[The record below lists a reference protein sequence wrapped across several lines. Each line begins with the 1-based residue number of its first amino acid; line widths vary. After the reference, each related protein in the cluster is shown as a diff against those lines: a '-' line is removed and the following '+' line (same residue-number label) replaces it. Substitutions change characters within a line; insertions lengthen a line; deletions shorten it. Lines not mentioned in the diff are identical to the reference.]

1 MWFFLSFYL
10 STVGFLLSSV
20 PEPFHSQLRVGVGWE
35 EGEGLELGIDIISR
49 QLSKL
54 WWRANQSVLTSSLF
68 SYSLSFHIPVFRF
81 AIVKFVVKIFLHYLI
96 PLNPSVSSD
105 STSLSSSPHPHPHP
119 CCRHPHPHPFPL
131 LIRGIFRFWGT
142 LGTTS
147 WPLSETYI
155 CVWVRLGK
163 KLLRVVIML
172 HAVIVQQRLLP
183 LGQTIKSLEVNYIF

>member
-10 STVGFLLSSV
+10 SVVGFLLSSV
-20 PEPFHSQLRVGVGWE
+20 PEPFHSHLWVGVGWE

-54 WWRANQSVLTSSLF
+54 WWCANQSVLTSSLF

-96 PLNPSVSSD
+96 LLNPSVSSD
-105 STSLSSSPHPHPHP
+105 STSLLSSPPPP
-119 CCRHPHPHPFPL
+119 PL
-131 LIRGIFRFWGT
+131 LSSPPPPPLSTPNPRDFRFWRT

-147 WPLSETYI
+147 WPLPETYI

-172 HAVIVQQRLLP
+172 HAVIVQQRLLQ

>member
-1 MWFFLSFYL
+1 MTFSEGNLLWINQSMWFFLSFYL

-54 WWRANQSVLTSSLF
+54 WWCANQSVLTSSLF

-81 AIVKFVVKIFLHYLI
+81 AIVKFIVKIFLHYLI
-96 PLNPSVSSD
+96 LLNPSVSSD
-105 STSLSSSPHPHPHP
+105 STSLSSSPHPHP

-131 LIRGIFRFWGT
+131 LIRGIFA
-142 LGTTS
+142 
-147 WPLSETYI
+147 SEGH
-155 CVWVRLGK
+155 WE
-163 KLLRVVIML
+163 
-172 HAVIVQQRLLP
+172 QQADLCP
-183 LGQTIKSLEVNYIF
+183 KPTFAYEYD